1 MLATKSSY
9 AKYNNETKHK
19 NEHRCLLRFESAVS
33 PRAHLWSLQCYS
45 VWNFRN
51 KNDRSRLLGANPWRV
66 IPAPGHGLCLP
77 GLYHV
82 ISCQH
87 LLLWWKTESPRLK
100 PCCHFLLT
108 RRTETT
114 SLKLW
119 AKRNLS
125 PTGVSVRYFGHA
137 ESQNTSQNTGLLHPN
152 C

>member
-1 MLATKSSY
+1 MQNTIMKQNTKT
-9 AKYNNETKHK
+9 NTDV
-19 NEHRCLLRFESAVS
+19 CCGLT
-33 PRAHLWSLQCYS
+33 LQCPHQLIFEAS
-45 VWNFRN
+45 GAILWWNFRN

-82 ISCQH
+82 VSCPH

-100 PCCHFLLT
+100 PCYHFLPS
-108 RRTETT
+108 RGAET

-137 ESQNTSQNTGLLHPN
+137 ESRNTSQNTGLLHPN